1 MNRTRIVT
9 VSIDEELYEKLKE
22 YARKRYGGGKGS
34 IKKAL
39 EEFIR
44 SGLEG
49 SNDDLFRRLE
59 RGYKLGGPLSR
70 DEIYGERS

>member
-1 MNRTRIVT
+1 MSRSRVVT
-9 VSIDEELYEKLKE
+9 ISIDEELYERLRE
-22 YARKRYGGGKGS
+22 YARRRYGGGKGS

-49 SNDDLFRRLE
+49 SGDDLLRRLE
-59 RGYKLGGPLSR
+59 KGYRLGGPLTR
-70 DEIYGERS
+70 EEIYGDRP

>member
-1 MNRTRIVT
+1 M
-9 VSIDEELYEKLKE
+9 SIDEELYERLKE
-22 YARKRYGGGKGS
+22 YARRRYGGGKGS

-44 SGLEG
+44 CGLEG
-49 SNDDLFRRLE
+49 STDDLLRRLE
-59 RGYKLGGPLSR
+59 RGYRLGGPLSR